1 VGSVVPWLLG
11 ITTNLLH
18 RQRRPERRQL
28 HAFAS
33 AIGGVRA
40 FVLDRGLVG
49 LPPVGRRPS
58 APETGELVIAAYVFS
73 AEVGRT
79 TPSRRSRM
87 LAPTC
92 QERENGSRVAAL
104 LRALAGSG
112 RNVQSTAAPVRS
124 LHAATLPGSRA
135 SQSWLGNRTMPFDA
149 GRSSEVGSAHRILVV
164 RTPAPPAPLRAQA
177 MSTGRGLRRSSYLA
191 ARTTSSAQCPRPDAT
206 MRRLGS
212 TRDDRHLAY
221 ARARVIETGE
231 GIPPHWRRAIGWPGG
246 GDGQ

>member
-1 VGSVVPWLLG
+1 
-11 ITTNLLH
+11 LLH

-135 SQSWLGNRTMPFDA
+135 SQSWLGEPYDAVRRRPIVRGRQRPPNLGCQDSGSARAVASSGDVHWAWSEAILIPRRAHDFFRTM
-149 GRSSEVGSAHRILVV
+149 SATRRHYAKARLD
-164 RTPAPPAPLRAQA
+164 P
-177 MSTGRGLRRSSYLA
+177 RRSSPRVRACTRNRDGRGYPTPLA
-191 ARTTSSAQCPRPDAT
+191 TSD
-206 MRRLGS
+206 RLAWRGRWAVS
-212 TRDDRHLAY
+212 T
-221 ARARVIETGE
+221 
-231 GIPPHWRRAIGWPGG
+231 
-246 GDGQ
+246 Q